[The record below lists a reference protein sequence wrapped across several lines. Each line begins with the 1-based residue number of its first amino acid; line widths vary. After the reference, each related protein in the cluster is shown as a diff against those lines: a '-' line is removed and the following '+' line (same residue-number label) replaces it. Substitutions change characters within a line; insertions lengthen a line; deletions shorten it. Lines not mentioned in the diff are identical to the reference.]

1 MNRLERDRHVLRVNK
16 LYTAGEIARVL
27 MVREDFVNK
36 LARTDAI
43 PFVKLNGQRMY
54 CGWQIR
60 EWLDKTARGM
70 AEKPKGEEVG

>member
-1 MNRLERDRHVLRVNK
+1 MNRPERDRHVLRVNK

-43 PFVKLNGQRMY
+43 PFVKLNSQRMY

-70 AEKPKGEEVG
+70 TEKPQGEEVG

>member
-1 MNRLERDRHVLRVNK
+1 MNRPDRDWHVLRVNK

>member
-1 MNRLERDRHVLRVNK
+1 MDRPELIDRHVLRVNK

-36 LARTDAI
+36 LARADAI

-60 EWLDKTARGM
+60 EWLDEAARGLNR
-70 AEKPKGEEVG
+70 KPEVG